1 MANNY
6 PLIEEALQYIEQN
19 VHAQPELENIAAHL
33 KISPYHLQRTFKE
46 WVGISPKRF
55 LQFLTIENARKHL
68 ADSRS
73 VLDASFE
80 SGLSGPGR
88 IHDLFVSI
96 DAVTP
101 GEFKA
106 LGDGLKIEFGI
117 HDSIFGKCIL
127 AITSRGLC
135 FMGFYSSDSKEA
147 LIMDMTSRFPK
158 ANFIESSLATEPY
171 FEAIFN
177 REKQSQI
184 SIFVKGTNFQIKVWE
199 ALLKIPQGMVCSY
212 GDIAS
217 WIGKPKA
224 NRAVGTA
231 VGSNPISFLI
241 PCHRVIQNMGVF
253 GNYHW
258 GSARKK
264 AMLLW
269 EDAVSKA
276 S

>member
-1 MANNY
+1 
-6 PLIEEALQYIEQN
+6 
-19 VHAQPELENIAAHL
+19 
-33 KISPYHLQRTFKE
+33 
-46 WVGISPKRF
+46 
-55 LQFLTIENARKHL
+55 
-68 ADSRS
+68 
-73 VLDASFE
+73 
-80 SGLSGPGR
+80 
-88 IHDLFVSI
+88 
-96 DAVTP
+96 
-101 GEFKA
+101 
-106 LGDGLKIEFGI
+106 
-117 HDSIFGKCIL
+117 
-127 AITSRGLC
+127 
-135 FMGFYSSDSKEA
+135 
-147 LIMDMTSRFPK
+147 
-158 ANFIESSLATEPY
+158 
-171 FEAIFN
+171 
-177 REKQSQI
+177 
-184 SIFVKGTNFQIKVWE
+184 VWE